1 MYLKNVFIITYN
13 FPPMTGIGGLRQF
26 GLAKYLP
33 IYGWTP
39 IILTPI
45 LPGDPD
51 KNLRVIQTPDY
62 DVIKN
67 WKRRLGLNP
76 KKTINETFHIN
87 IKKGR
92 SSIIDYLTY
101 IPGEII
107 SYPDDKKGWYD
118 YAVSSGERILQT
130 EKIDAILS
138 SSTPV
143 TCHLIAKTLAD
154 KYHIPWI
161 ADFRDLW
168 TQNHY
173 VSHSP
178 IRNYFEKKLEI
189 KTIKH
194 ASAITTVS
202 QPLADT
208 LALLHKNKKIF
219 SIENGFDPEL
229 ISTEKNLDKFFKIVY
244 TGVLYKG
251 KRDPA
256 QLFEVIRDLCESG
269 HINRADVKID
279 FFGYPSFGRYECW
292 LEEDITKNHLED
304 VVTLHSKVPRVA
316 AITEQRKSQMLLLL
330 TWDNSKEDGVYT
342 GKLFEYLAA
351 RRPILSLG
359 YTGGGVIK
367 DLLMQTQ
374 AGVHVGNIEE
384 LKDAVLTA
392 YHEFKE
398 SGAVQY
404 RGIDA
409 EVMKYSH
416 KEMARN
422 FAQVLDTVIK

>member
-1 MYLKNVFIITYN
+1 
-13 FPPMTGIGGLRQF
+13 MTLS
-26 GLAKYLP
+26 L
-33 IYGWTP
+33 
-39 IILTPI
+39 
-45 LPGDPD
+45 
-51 KNLRVIQTPDY
+51 
-62 DVIKN
+62 
-67 WKRRLGLNP
+67 
-76 KKTINETFHIN
+76 
-87 IKKGR
+87 
-92 SSIIDYLTY
+92 
-101 IPGEII
+101 
-107 SYPDDKKGWYD
+107 
-118 YAVSSGERILQT
+118 SGT
-130 EKIDAILS
+130 E
-138 SSTPV
+138 
-143 TCHLIAKTLAD
+143 
-154 KYHIPWI
+154 
-161 ADFRDLW
+161 
-168 TQNHY
+168 N
-173 VSHSP
+173 
-178 IRNYFEKKLEI
+178 
-189 KTIKH
+189 
-194 ASAITTVS
+194 
-202 QPLADT
+202 
-208 LALLHKNKKIF
+208 
-219 SIENGFDPEL
+219 
-229 ISTEKNLDKFFKIVY
+229 NLDKFFKIVY

-304 VVTLHSKVPRVA
+304 VVTLHSKVPRDA
-316 AITEQRKSQMLLLL
+316 AIREQRKAQMLLLL

-384 LKDAVLTA
+384 LKVAVLTA

-422 FAQVLDTVIK
+422 FAQVLDTVLK